1 MDSGTTPATI
11 TAATWGQR
19 NWDELLSYI
28 EQKSVIPILGPDLVL
43 VERNGKG
50 MTLEQYVALELATK
64 LELPV
69 KVVGE
74 LPSLHH
80 VMCLYYQLNPDA
92 SKRYPYT
99 VVPQILKQATF
110 APPAPL
116 RQLAEITDFA
126 LYVNTT
132 FDSLLFD
139 TLNQVR
145 YGRQVGIEQVT
156 YWYKEPADFKES
168 LAALH
173 RDNRALVFHLLG
185 QACANPNSYVLTEED
200 LLEFVYALQSVSHSP
215 KNLLGELATHN
226 LLFIGEVFPDWLKRL
241 VLRTTKGARLSG
253 IQDTSVFADSRTP
266 KEEGLK
272 TFLRH
277 FSGHTWIY
285 SDGPIEFV
293 AQLHRRWRERN
304 PGSPLQATV
313 PFVPPAREMPPE
325 VIFLSYNREN
335 KDAVIRLKSC
345 LEKAGLPVW
354 FDLEQLEIG
363 ENWPNRI
370 AGNIKSCLLFMPV
383 MSRVTSAERRDVF
396 FRVEWNQAVKK
407 REKFHQDEVFILP
420 VVVDDLP
427 RGPAE
432 SEFPGTNI
440 TRAEGGELNE
450 RTVESIQRVYASALA
465 AHRARQKR

>member
-1 MDSGTTPATI
+1 MNSGTTPA
-11 TAATWGQR
+11 AAVASIWSQR

-28 EQKSVIPILGPDLVL
+28 EQKSVIPVLGPDLVL
-43 VERNGKG
+43 VEREGRK
-50 MTLEQYVALELATK
+50 MTLEQYVALELAQR
-64 LELPV
+64 LELPAASL
-69 KVVGE
+69 GE
-74 LPSLHH
+74 SPSLHL

-110 APPAPL
+110 PTPEPL

-132 FDSLLFD
+132 FDTLLFD

-145 YGRQVGIEQVT
+145 YGRVVGIEQIT

-168 LAALH
+168 LAALQ
-173 RDNRALVFHLLG
+173 RGNRAAVFHLLG

-215 KNLLGELATHN
+215 KNLLAELATHN

-241 VLRTTKGARLSG
+241 MLRTSKGSRLSG
-253 IQDTSVFADSRTP
+253 IQDTSVFADTRTAG
-266 KEEGLK
+266 EEGLK
-272 TFLRH
+272 TFLHH

-285 SDGPIEFV
+285 ADGPVEFV
-293 AQLHRRWRERN
+293 SQLHRRWRERN
-304 PGSPLQATV
+304 PGSPVQATV

-335 KDAVIRLKSC
+335 KEAVIHIKNR

-354 FDLEQLEIG
+354 YDLDQLEIG
-363 ENWPNRI
+363 ENWPSRI
-370 AGNIKSCLLFMPV
+370 AGNVKGCLLFLPV
-383 MSRVTSAERRDVF
+383 MSKITAAERRDVF
-396 FRVEWNQAVKK
+396 FRVEWNQAIKK
-407 REKFHQDEVFILP
+407 RERFHADEVFVLP
-420 VVVDDLP
+420 IVVDDLP
-427 RGPAE
+427 RQQAE
-432 SEFPGTNI
+432 SEFPGTNV
-440 TRAEGGELNE
+440 TRALDGELDD
-450 RTVESIQRVYASALA
+450 RTVESIQRVYATALA
-465 AHRARQKR
+465 AHRGVAPR

>member
-1 MDSGTTPATI
+1 MESGTIPAT
-11 TAATWGQR
+11 AAPTTWGQR

-50 MTLEQYVALELATK
+50 MTLEQYVALELASK
-64 LELPV
+64 LDLPATS
-69 KVVGE
+69 VGE
-74 LPSLHH
+74 LPSLHQ
-80 VMCLYYQLNPDA
+80 VMCLYYQHNPEA

-99 VVPQILKQATF
+99 VVPQILKHASF
-110 APPAPL
+110 PPPEPL
-116 RQLAEITDFA
+116 RKLAEITDFA

-145 YGRQVGIEQVT
+145 YGRQVGIEQIT

-168 LAALH
+168 ISALH
-173 RDNRALVFHLLG
+173 RDNRASVFHLLG

-241 VLRTTKGARLSG
+241 VLRTSKGGRLSG
-253 IQDTSVFADSRTP
+253 IQDTSVFAGSKTSG
-266 KEEGLK
+266 EEGLK
-272 TFLRH
+272 TFLRL
-277 FSGHTWIY
+277 FSGHTWVY
-285 SDGPIEFV
+285 SEGPVEFV
-293 AQLHRRWRERN
+293 SQLHRRWRERN
-304 PGSPLQATV
+304 PGSPVQATV
-313 PFVPPAREMPPE
+313 PFVPPPREMPPE

-383 MSRVTSAERRDVF
+383 MSRVTAAERRDVF

-440 TRAEGGELNE
+440 TRALGGELDE
-450 RTVESIQRVYASALA
+450 RTVESIQRVYAAALA
-465 AHRARQKR
+465 AHRARPKR